1 MKELVMIDGNSLL
14 YRAYYATAAMGNLM
28 VNKDGVPTNAVY
40 GFANMLESILKGN
53 PEYLVV
59 AFDYGKKTFRNDL
72 FEVYKG
78 TRSATPDELA
88 CQFSMIREYL
98 TAHGIRYQE
107 IEGYEGDDIIGT
119 VAVKASKQRFK
130 VSIVTSDKDASVSVA
145 TAMATTFKTKMAA
158 AEAQA
163 KNDQLKN
170 TPRPDGGDGSNGET
184 KPKDVQLAEQLAQT
198 ANTQGGFT
206 AYLKGE

>member
-1 MKELVMIDGNSLL
+1 MSNYDKRTIISCRAYRRTSRQCTCNEGKRVDKSRNQISDLTQQNTQLQADSAELATLKQQNLTAEQLQQQAIDEANAEKEKYQKMANKLEVEKVLITAGMQEDDYKDFIDG
-14 YRAYYATAAMGNLM
+14 
-28 VNKDGVPTNAVY
+28 
-40 GFANMLESILKGN
+40 
-53 PEYLVV
+53 
-59 AFDYGKKTFRNDL
+59 
-72 FEVYKG
+72 
-78 TRSATPDELA
+78 
-88 CQFSMIREYL
+88 
-98 TAHGIRYQE
+98 
-107 IEGYEGDDIIGT
+107 
-119 VAVKASKQRFK
+119 
-130 VSIVTSDKDASVSVA
+130 IVTSDKDASVSVA

>member
-1 MKELVMIDGNSLL
+1 MTKEQLLAAGLTEEQADSVLAMRGSELTNLRNQISDLTQQNTQLQADSAELATLKQQNLTAEQLQQQAIDEANAEKEKYQKMANKLEVEKVLITAGMQEDDYKDFIDG
-14 YRAYYATAAMGNLM
+14 
-28 VNKDGVPTNAVY
+28 
-40 GFANMLESILKGN
+40 
-53 PEYLVV
+53 
-59 AFDYGKKTFRNDL
+59 
-72 FEVYKG
+72 
-78 TRSATPDELA
+78 
-88 CQFSMIREYL
+88 
-98 TAHGIRYQE
+98 
-107 IEGYEGDDIIGT
+107 
-119 VAVKASKQRFK
+119 
-130 VSIVTSDKDASVSVA
+130 IVTSDKDASVSV
-145 TAMATTFKTKMAA
+145 ATTFKTKMAA